1 LKKLSYIFVVAFIFC
16 IYSGC
21 SSDTKDEIVLARV
34 AGNKLIGSEVP
45 FHVDTASEQSKGKL
59 NDFINHWIN
68 ISILYEEAKGSH
80 ITSSNDYK
88 MMVEQA
94 KRDIAVNMLLQE
106 EIYNKEISIS
116 SAEIINYY
124 NRHKNEY
131 LLTTDVVNI
140 SYALFINES
149 AAMKFSQTI
158 SEKNKW
164 IAEIEN
170 FISSHAQELVSVYED
185 SLFFKRSEL
194 YPPDVWKTASALNIN
209 EISKPVRTFDGYM
222 VVKLNSYQKAGEI
235 GNLNYAREDII
246 ERLTMDKKKELYM
259 KYLNTLYSKYR
270 TEKYFDISSSNE

>member
-1 LKKLSYIFVVAFIFC
+1 LKKLSYIFIVTFIFC
-16 IYSGC
+16 FSFGC
-21 SSDTKDEIVLARV
+21 SSDTKDEIVLARA
-34 AGNKLIGSEVP
+34 AGNKLTSSEVP
-45 FHVDTASEQSKGKL
+45 FHVDTTSEQSRGKL

-80 ITSSNDYK
+80 ITGSNDYK

-116 SAEIINYY
+116 SAEILNYY
-124 NRHKNEY
+124 NRYKNEY

-140 SYALFINES
+140 SYALFVNES
-149 AAMKFSQTI
+149 AALNFSQII
-158 SEKNKW
+158 SKKNKW
-164 IAEIEN
+164 VTEIEN
-170 FISSHAQELVSVYED
+170 FISSHAQELVNAYED

-194 YPPDVWKTASALNIN
+194 YPPDVWKAATALDIN
-209 EISKPVRTFDGYM
+209 EISKPIRTFDGYM
-222 VVKLNSYQKAGEI
+222 IVKLNSYQKAGEI
-235 GNLNYAREDII
+235 GNLSYAREDII

-270 TEKYFDISSSNE
+270 TEKYFDISNSNE